1 MDGYTAAHLAAGYM
15 KLDSLRY
22 LLFAGADAELEDNT
36 GRTVRVSVLLFVI
49 LTCSSQ
55 VQGLVR
61 ALLSNTPMT
70 ATMYSRRV
78 ALESML
84 SEIESHIYE
93 EVIPAALLSKR
104 STIAGTEYLVRWM
117 DGAFSNARNIT
128 LIHTIICRV

>member
-1 MDGYTAAHLAAGYM
+1 
-15 KLDSLRY
+15 
-22 LLFAGADAELEDNT
+22 
-36 GRTVRVSVLLFVI
+36 
-49 LTCSSQ
+49 
-55 VQGLVR
+55 
-61 ALLSNTPMT
+61 
-70 ATMYSRRV
+70 
-78 ALESML
+78 ML